1 MARDRLAAMR
11 VSSTAVPEPDA
22 LLKRSHSYPTQNET
36 NNRSSLPTYEM
47 SSVDITLASV
57 GNAGAG
63 EMSTFYAEISLLQ
76 ESIRT
81 FNDHVSQIGDL
92 HSRSLGGTDEA
103 SHKAAMQLDELA
115 ENTRTLSTSLK
126 GRIQALERQAGAGR
140 DGQIRKQQTALV
152 KSKFVEAIQNYQTI
166 EQQYRT
172 KYKQR
177 MERQFKIV
185 KPDAS
190 PEEVRAVVND
200 EAASGQIFQQA
211 VLDSNRYGDSRSAY
225 REVRERQQDL
235 KRIEQTLADLAQL
248 SMMFMSTLV
257 AEQDETIQNIETQ
270 AATVEK
276 DTEAGLGFTEKAV
289 ASARSA
295 RRKRWICFFIILII
309 LIVIGVA
316 VGVTVGKK

>member
-1 MARDRLAAMR
+1 MARDRLAALR
-11 VSSTAVPEPDA
+11 AQQQYQNVTPYS
-22 LLKRSHSYPTQNET
+22 SYPTQNQT
-36 NNRSSLPTYEM
+36 DRLSGLPTYEM

-57 GNAGAG
+57 VNPGGGG
-63 EMSTFYAEISLLQ
+63 EMATFYAEISLLQ
-76 ESIRT
+76 ESIRAL
-81 FNDHVSQIGDL
+81 NDHVAQIGDL
-92 HSRSLGGTDEA
+92 HSRSLSNTDEA
-103 SHKAAMQLDELA
+103 SHKAALELDNLV

-126 GRIQALERQAGAGR
+126 GRIQSLERQVGVGR

-152 KSKFVEAIQNYQTI
+152 KSKFVEAIQNYQTV

-177 MERQFKIV
+177 MERQFRIV
-185 KPDAS
+185 KPDAT
-190 PEEVRAVVND
+190 PEEVRAVIND
-200 EAASGQIFQQA
+200 EGASGQIFQQA
-211 VLDSNRYGDSRSAY
+211 VLDSNRYGDSRAAF

-235 KRIEQTLADLAQL
+235 KRIEETLAELAQL
-248 SMMFMSTLV
+248 FNDMSTLV
-257 AEQDETIQNIETQ
+257 AEQDDTIHNIETQ

-289 ASARSA
+289 EFARSA

-309 LIVIGVA
+309 LAAIGIA